1 MAKER
6 FDHVAIE
13 KSAQEKWEA
22 LDIYT
27 TDLTDSE
34 KEPYYLLFEFPYPSG
49 DLHIGHWFAFALT
62 DIFARFKRMQGKN
75 VLFPMGFDSFGLPA
89 ENAAIKNGADP
100 AIWTNANMERMR
112 AQVKTMG
119 TSVDWSKEVVTSS
132 PEYYKWTQWL
142 FSKLYDHGLAYRKEA
157 AVKWCP
163 KDQTVLANE
172 QVIDGKCERCDSE
185 VEEKFLT
192 QWFMGITKYAERLL
206 TDLDPLP
213 WREEMKDAQRA
224 WIGKSE
230 GAKLTFPILFADQA
244 KNEWRDEEGNPAQ
257 VSVFT
262 TRPDTVFG
270 ATYVVLAPE
279 HPWVAGALEH
289 GTDVF
294 SNEKEVRA
302 YIQETSKK
310 TERER
315 LENKEKTGIEL
326 KGIRAVNP
334 ATQEEI
340 PVFIADYV
348 LASYGTGA
356 VMAVPAHDERD
367 YAFAKSQNEA
377 LSRSNKPLN
386 LIFDFDGVIGDSF
399 ESVIQALVA
408 MGHEVDLD
416 AAREHVLNYART
428 KPIHTRDHSLT
439 PEALSDE
446 YAWVGRLGEVMKA
459 MNIPLFEAFV
469 QEILRIPNAR
479 IAVVSSGSESYIK
492 PAIGR
497 TTLKPTHILGFENH
511 HSKEEKIEIIAK
523 DWNVSVDEVYY
534 FTDTKADYFE
544 LENHLDRNKLFGC
557 SWGYLGKEEL
567 LTVMQPAQV
576 LENFVDIHRIFK
588 KDPNNSPLLSIRR
601 VIDPVTGDEQVE
613 PLHKGKIVAVVEYEG
628 KVLSIHWKPELGG
641 RLLVGGTVEEDED
654 PAVTAAR
661 EITEETG
668 YTDLELVERADEMVH
683 HGYFAFSKNQA
694 TLAHTTLLH
703 FRLNSDA
710 CDEQKLEDNEKG
722 KFEVEWV
729 TVEQA
734 EREIHDDQHLYTLA
748 RFMRPGAYTGDGL
761 LRNSGQFDGRD
772 NREAMGEIV
781 DFVGGELV
789 TNYRLRDWL
798 VSRQRYWGCPIP
810 VVYDPEGTPHLI
822 PAEHLPWTLPT
833 DVDFSPSSESPL
845 ATSKELK
852 ERVVR
857 IFGEGWTPEYDT
869 LDTFV
874 DSSWYFLRYLD
885 SKDEDDFSDQSLL
898 KKWLPVNRYSGGS
911 EHTTMHLLYSR
922 FFHKALYDLAL
933 VPTPEPF
940 EERFNRGLILGTDG
954 QKMSKRWG
962 NVVNPDEVVAKFG
975 SDAVRMYLAFIGPY
989 NEPGSY
995 PWKLDGA
1002 VAMRKFLDRV
1012 YQLSEKVIDVDITE
1026 SERTSLAKAVKKI
1039 TGDTERFKFNTAISG
1054 HMVFARELESADTVS
1069 KEVYLALLTLL
1080 APFAPHLA
1088 EHLWERMGGEGSIHQ
1103 ALWPEEI
1110 AIQEDTVVIGVQVN
1124 GKRRGE
1130 ITLAPDAS
1138 EEEAMEA
1145 ARANETIG
1153 RLLHEGR
1160 IEKII
1165 YVPGRILNMVIR

>member
-6 FDHVAIE
+6 FDHLAIE

-22 LDIYT
+22 LDLYT

-34 KEPYYLLFEFPYPSG
+34 KDPYYLLFEFPYPSG
-49 DLHIGHWFAFALT
+49 DLHIGHWYAFALT

-100 AIWTNANMERMR
+100 AAWTLANMERMR
-112 AQVKTMG
+112 TQVKSMG
-119 TSVDWSKEVVTSS
+119 TSLDWSKEVVTSS

-163 KDQTVLANE
+163 KDLTVLANE
-172 QVIDGKCERCDSE
+172 QVIDGRCERCDSE
-185 VEEKFLT
+185 VEEKLLT
-192 QWFMGITKYAERLL
+192 QWFMGITKYAERLI
-206 TDLDPLP
+206 TDLEPLP
-213 WREEMKDAQRA
+213 WREEIKEAQRA

-230 GAKLTFPILFADQA
+230 GAKLTFQILFENEE
-244 KNEWRDEEGNPAQ
+244 KNEWRDEDGNPAH

-262 TRPDTVFG
+262 TRPDTIFG
-270 ATYVVLAPE
+270 ATYLVLAPE

-289 GTDVF
+289 GTSVF
-294 SNEKEVRA
+294 SNEKEVRT

-315 LENKEKTGIEL
+315 LENKEKTGVKLE
-326 KGIRAVNP
+326 GVRAVNP

-367 YAFAKSQNEA
+367 YAFAKKFS
-377 LSRSNKPLN
+377 
-386 LIFDFDGVIGDSF
+386 
-399 ESVIQALVA
+399 
-408 MGHEVDLD
+408 
-416 AAREHVLNYART
+416 
-428 KPIHTRDHSLT
+428 
-439 PEALSDE
+439 
-446 YAWVGRLGEVMKA
+446 
-459 MNIPLFEAFV
+459 
-469 QEILRIPNAR
+469 
-479 IAVVSSGSESYIK
+479 
-492 PAIGR
+492 
-497 TTLKPTHILGFENH
+497 
-511 HSKEEKIEIIAK
+511 
-523 DWNVSVDEVYY
+523 
-534 FTDTKADYFE
+534 
-544 LENHLDRNKLFGC
+544 
-557 SWGYLGKEEL
+557 
-567 LTVMQPAQV
+567 
-576 LENFVDIHRIFK
+576 
-588 KDPNNSPLLSIRR
+588 LSIRP
-601 VIDPVTGDEQVE
+601 VIDPVTGEEQE
-613 PLHKGKIVAVVEYEG
+613 DPMHKGKIVAVVEHNG
-628 KVLSIHWKPELGG
+628 NVLSIHWKPELGG

-668 YTDLELVERADEMVH
+668 YTDLELVERAEEMVH

-703 FRLNSDA
+703 FRLKSDA

-729 TVEQA
+729 TVEEA
-734 EREIHDDQHLYTLA
+734 EREIHDDQHLYALA
-748 RFMRPGAYTGDGL
+748 RFMRPNAYTGDGL
-761 LRNSGQFDGRD
+761 LRNSGPFDGRD
-772 NREAMGEIV
+772 NREAMNDII
-781 DFVGGELV
+781 DFVGGERV

-810 VVYDPEGTPHLI
+810 VVYDPEGKPQLV
-822 PAEHLPWTLPT
+822 PAEHLPWLLPT
-833 DVDFSPSSESPL
+833 DVDFSPSASSPL

-852 ERVVR
+852 ERVER

-885 SKDEDDFSDQSLL
+885 PKDDHDFSDQSLM

-911 EHTTMHLLYSR
+911 EHTTLHLLYSR

-962 NVVNPDEVVAKFG
+962 NVVNPDEMVTKFG
-975 SDAVRMYLAFIGPY
+975 ADAVRMYLAFIGPY
-989 NEPGSY
+989 NEPGTY
-995 PWKLDGA
+995 PWNLDG
-1002 VAMRKFLDRV
+1002 VMAMRKFLDRV
-1012 YQLSEKVIDVDITE
+1012 YQLSEKVRE
-1026 SERTSLAKAVKKI
+1026 QEMSEVERVALAKAVKKI
-1039 TGDTERFKFNTAISG
+1039 SGDTERFKFNTAISG
-1054 HMVFARELESADTVS
+1054 HMVYVRELESLGTVS
-1069 KEVYLALLTLL
+1069 KEAYRSLLTLI
-1080 APFAPHLA
+1080 APYAPHLA
-1088 EHLWERMGGEGSIHQ
+1088 ENLWERLGGEGSVHQ
-1103 ALWPEEI
+1103 SVWPEEI
-1110 AIQEDTVVIGVQVN
+1110 AIEVETVVIGVQVN

-1130 ITLAPDAS
+1130 ISLAPDAS
-1138 EEEAMEA
+1138 EEDALAA
-1145 ARANETIG
+1145 ARADAGIG
-1153 RLLHEGR
+1153 TLLHEGTLK
-1160 IEKII
+1160 KIV
-1165 YVPGRILNMVIR
+1165 YVPGRILNLVIT